1 MTEQDEN
8 LKNTEFEPRINQK
21 QLDAT
26 GDNRK
31 NK

>member
-8 LKNTEFEPRINQK
+8 LKNIEFEPRMNQR
-21 QLDAT
+21 QLDAM